1 MENQFNLNIKSEILE
16 KQAKYLFDRAY
27 SLLGETA
34 SEEEVMALV
43 DETISRYYKN
53 LGRPLHI
60 VRKAEEA
67 HLPFIEDY
75 NESIEEIVEDVSI
88 LFSEIENIGNYLS
101 EYFNYAQSEK
111 MRINN
116 RIKGI
121 SGLTNDL
128 NLIANDT
135 TSNSIY
141 FRDSF
146 EDTTKIEEDM
156 IMGSPAQVSTI
167 EGIVTL
173 GRSSTVN
180 RSESAKV
187 REVSGNGE
195 VGTYHVARR
204 VKVPSEDGQSMV
216 MAPVYV
222 SDQLP
227 NDQSQAILD
236 GRPDTI
242 FEYQMVNCERSDII
256 NIAKGYD
263 FSWAKGSKDNDRLR
277 LKVVIQLEEPTD
289 INWININPYNP
300 TFSTGK
306 VIVHSIRTSEDGFDY
321 SPLYEGGDY
330 VLNAEINTTP
340 QTYRADAIFDGST
353 EFVDSKFAGQGVWV
367 FPTRQT
373 KYVEVIF
380 DQNESYEELVGHTY
394 YERIKSTIDGN
405 GNEIQTKMRI
415 PSSQVPDAII
425 ESDPGTYTVDTDT
438 DIKKTIEAFNGWRY
452 AIGIR
457 DINIMSYQ
465 FVEKSEI
472 VSKKYETDQE
482 ISQIMLYVNEKIPT
496 SYLGKISTSNDWIKY
511 YISYDDVNWI
521 RISPMHH
528 QPSTKETFPPKIV
541 QFNGNK
547 IELES
552 SFQLYKSYVD
562 TDAPVKG
569 IRLKAVLERPT
580 EEGSEST
587 TPVIEDYAIRVV
599 FKDQS
604 VE

>member
-111 MRINN
+111 MRIGN

-180 RSESAKV
+180 RSESARV

-195 VGTYHVARR
+195 AGTYHVARR

-277 LKVVIQLEEPTD
+277 LKIVIQLEEPTD

-306 VIVHSIRTSEDGFDY
+306 VVVHSIRTSEDGFDY

-373 KYVEVIF
+373 KYVEVIL

-405 GNEIQTKMRI
+405 GNEIQTKVRI
-415 PSSQVPDAII
+415 PSSQVPDTII